1 MLKGL
6 KIILGV
12 SGGIAAYKA
21 CETLRLLQKQGAEVK
36 VLMTRSATKM
46 VGIETFQALSQNK
59 VVVDVFNDS
68 RESDWF
74 EHIDLSRWADLMLI
88 APATANTIGHLAGG
102 TTPDMLSLMA
112 MATQAPKMI
121 CPAMNTIML
130 NSPAVQRNLK
140 LLAQDSYH
148 IVSSGKGIL
157 ACGEIGEGRLP
168 EPSEIV
174 DEVISWQLSQRPK
187 LEKVLITAGRTH
199 EPIDPVRYISNT
211 SSGVTGLTFAK
222 ELMNLGYEVKLLCGP
237 VDVPIDPWID
247 CERFQTTAELESLM
261 KQHFP
266 TTDVLLQAAAV
277 ADYRP
282 AEVSATK
289 IKGSRST
296 SQISLIENPD
306 LLKTFSEQAHSGQYI
321 IGFALETDNIVEHA
335 VAKLNKK
342 GCHLLVVNNPVQSHS
357 GFGKTEVFSGLLSQG
372 ESQVELQLQ
381 SKEQL
386 AIQVAQRISNFF
398 SKA

>member
-140 LLAQDSYH
+140 LLEQDSYH
-148 IVSSGKGIL
+148 IVKSGEGIL
-157 ACGEIGEGRLP
+157 ACGEVGEGRLP
-168 EPSEIV
+168 EPDEIV
-174 DEVISWQLSQRPK
+174 QEVIAWKLSQLPK
-187 LEKVLITAGRTH
+187 LKKVLITAGRTH

-222 ELMNLGYEVKLLCGP
+222 ELMSLGYQVKLLCGP
-237 VDVPIDPWID
+237 VDVDIDPWID

-261 KQHFP
+261 EQHFP

-282 AEVSATK
+282 AEVSSTK
-289 IKGSRST
+289 IKGSRTT
-296 SQISLIENPD
+296 SEISLIENPD
-306 LLKTFSEQAHSGQYI
+306 LLKHFSAQATASQYI
-321 IGFALETDNIVEHA
+321 IGFALETDKIEEHA

-342 GCHLLVVNNPVQSHS
+342 GCHLLVVNNPVQSGS
-357 GFGKTEVFSGLLSQG
+357 GFGQTTVLSGLISQG
-372 ESQVELQLQ
+372 ENHVDLKLQ

-386 AIQVAQRISNFF
+386 AAQVAQRISNFF
-398 SKA
+398 SRD